1 MTASKTKIFMKF
13 ISLPIPMRD
22 REKRRKDTKMEE
34 MMQEKLPSLKGA
46 EPEELAHAIFD
57 VLDAK
62 KAQNIKVLRVNDQ
75 TVITDYFVICTGNSS
90 TQVKSL
96 GGELEYKMGLRGVD
110 PVHYEGRDSDGWVVI
125 DYSSVIVHIFNRELR
140 DFYQLEKL
148 YGDAEEIHFAGIDDV
163 VGNAGEE
170 QE

>member
-1 MTASKTKIFMKF
+1 MIK
-13 ISLPIPMRD
+13 
-22 REKRRKDTKMEE
+22 E
-34 MMQEKLPSLKGA
+34 QLPSLAGA
-46 EPEELAHAIFD
+46 TPEELAHAIFD

-96 GGELEYKMGLRGVD
+96 AGEVEYKLGLREVD
-110 PVHYEGRDSDGWVVI
+110 PLHFEGRDNNGWIVL
-125 DYSSVIVHIFNRELR
+125 DYSSVIVHIFNRENR

-148 YGDAEEIHFAGIDDV
+148 YGDAEPIAFVGIDDKI
-163 VGNAGEE
+163 GEE
-170 QE
+170 Q